1 MDIDGNRIIGN
12 VPKAI
17 RKRTQ
22 ENMDKYNLDLSDAFD
37 EACRALAKPNT
48 ELYKAWYYGD
58 FRRFIPTAYNLEYM
72 DFNKY
77 PLRYAM

>member
-1 MDIDGNRIIGN
+1 MFYDDSMIIGK

-22 ENMDKYNLDLSDAFD
+22 ENMDKYNLCLSDAFD
-37 EACRALAKPNT
+37 EACRALTKPGQ
-48 ELYKAWYYGD
+48 ELYKAWYFGD

-77 PLRYAM
+77 PLKYTV